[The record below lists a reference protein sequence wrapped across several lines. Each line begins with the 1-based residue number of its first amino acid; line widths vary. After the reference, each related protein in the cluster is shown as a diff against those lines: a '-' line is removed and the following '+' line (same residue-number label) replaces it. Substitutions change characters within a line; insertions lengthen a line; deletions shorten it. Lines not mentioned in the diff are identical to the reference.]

1 VLSWHRT
8 LDEAGK
14 VQRTVGKEEA
24 LQATSVGP
32 GKLLRRAIEADRR
45 FWREALKRRA

>member
-8 LDEAGK
+8 LGEAGK
-14 VQRTVGKEEA
+14 VQRTVG
-24 LQATSVGP
+24 L